1 MMEDRVSTNQ
11 GAGKGYGV
19 EECQCYGYEY
29 IFGLH
34 HISLEDNIPDPQS
47 HLFRGKL
54 VITRLNYPY
63 RYYHRLYWLLI
74 SALKDY
80 LEHYDYNAAVYVSV
94 KFHTWMIKILRPV
107 LMEDLDHTDQGCRL
121 DCDLPGMN

>member
-47 HLFRGKL
+47 H
-54 VITRLNYPY
+54 
-63 RYYHRLYWLLI
+63 LYWLLI